1 MKIKVYL
8 NEWFINAGIVGFV
21 NIIEKYNPGAIIKS
35 ENYIETD
42 TEALRNFNEYY
53 FRLLF

>member
-21 NIIEKYNPGAIIKS
+21 NIMEKYNSKAIIKN

-53 FRLLF
+53 FRLFF

>member
-21 NIIEKYNPGAIIKS
+21 NIMQKYNPEAITKN

-53 FRLLF
+53 FRIFF